1 MLRTLFDPPLLQYAR
16 YGLRL
21 IDPRV
26 DVEKFLRQ
34 HRIAE
39 VGRFAVMPEHRGNM
53 MLVAALMRS
62 ATEEMVTRGYTHVIT
77 DVFEDDPHSPLGFHT
92 RVMGFRPVATHDH
105 GELNCKSRRITLLLD
120 MEASYR
126 RLKARGQLDLPLSDG
141 ALARR
146 AASALRSLRAPAVCV
161 AMDAAARHLL
171 SNTQRRVMRV
181 TVSDPRLRRYAI
193 ARRLIPARPESRC
206 SLGRSQGWTITSLS
220 TFPSSSLSLSRPFLR
235 GVGRGDLSQAVTATR
250 LRIIGRN

>member
-1 MLRTLFDPPLLQYAR
+1 MIDDNRVVSVRIRDESGRAAALDVLGATYRNEKGWVSDPRHQFPTKDLERHDIAWYIVRLEGRPVGVLRTLFDPPLLQYAR

-126 RLKARGQLDLPLSDG
+126 RLKARGNWIYRYLTAHWPD
-141 ALARR
+141 ALHRR
-146 AASALRSLRAPAVCV
+146 FAA
-161 AMDAAARHLL
+161 
-171 SNTQRRVMRV
+171 
-181 TVSDPRLRRYAI
+181 
-193 ARRLIPARPESRC
+193 
-206 SLGRSQGWTITSLS
+206 
-220 TFPSSSLSLSRPFLR
+220 
-235 GVGRGDLSQAVTATR
+235 
-250 LRIIGRN
+250 

>member
-1 MLRTLFDPPLLQYAR
+1 MIDDNRVVSVRIRDESGRAAALDVLGATYRNEKGWVSDPRHQFPPADLERHDIAWYIVRLEGRPVGVLRTLFDPPLLQYAR

-39 VGRFAVMPEHRGNM
+39 VGRFAVLPEHRGNM

-62 ATEEMVTRGYTHVIT
+62 ATEEMVTHGYTHVIT

-105 GELNCKSRRITLLLD
+105 GDLNCKSRRITLLLD
-120 MEASYR
+120 LESSYR
-126 RLKARGQLDLPLSDG
+126 RLKARGNWIYRYLTARWPY
-141 ALARR
+141 ALHRR
-146 AASALRSLRAPAVCV
+146 
-161 AMDAAARHLL
+161 
-171 SNTQRRVMRV
+171 
-181 TVSDPRLRRYAI
+181 
-193 ARRLIPARPESRC
+193 
-206 SLGRSQGWTITSLS
+206 
-220 TFPSSSLSLSRPFLR
+220 F
-235 GVGRGDLSQAVTATR
+235 AT
-250 LRIIGRN
+250 

>member
-1 MLRTLFDPPLLQYAR
+1 MIDDNRVESVRIRDESGRTAALDVLGATYRNEKGWVSDPGHQFPAKDLERHDIAWYIVRLEGRPVGVLRTLFDPPLLQYAR

-26 DVEKFLRQ
+26 DLERFLRQ

-39 VGRFAVMPEHRGNM
+39 VGRFAVVPEHRGNM
-53 MLVAALMRS
+53 MPVAALMRS

-120 MEASYR
+120 LESSYR
-126 RLKARGQLDLPLSDG
+126 RRKARGNWIYRYLTARWPD
-141 ALARR
+141 ALHRR
-146 AASALRSLRAPAVCV
+146 
-161 AMDAAARHLL
+161 
-171 SNTQRRVMRV
+171 
-181 TVSDPRLRRYAI
+181 
-193 ARRLIPARPESRC
+193 
-206 SLGRSQGWTITSLS
+206 
-220 TFPSSSLSLSRPFLR
+220 F
-235 GVGRGDLSQAVTATR
+235 AT
-250 LRIIGRN
+250 